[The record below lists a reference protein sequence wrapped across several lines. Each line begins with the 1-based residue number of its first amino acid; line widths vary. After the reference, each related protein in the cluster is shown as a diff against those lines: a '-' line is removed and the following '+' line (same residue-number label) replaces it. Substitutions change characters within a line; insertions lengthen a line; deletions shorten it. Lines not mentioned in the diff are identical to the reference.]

1 MVGNIRSSAETSQ
14 THERPR
20 GNSRLRAGHVQKR
33 SKPWEFATN
42 YTEHQASASVL
53 SLEGDARAE
62 GPTCRCSGGSVCLS
76 AWSHPNSVS
85 SACEVRTWEPVP
97 LSGLSAGLEFITIRM
112 PGPGPWCGL
121 GVWGDGE
128 GGGGGRG
135 VGGGGG
141 PAGTGSIQS
150 PAQMGLSPLFRPPGR
165 LLWEAASLPL
175 SP

>member
-112 PGPGPWCGL
+112 PGRGPGAGL
-121 GVWGDGE
+121 GCGGMEREGE
-128 GGGGGRG
+128 
-135 VGGGGG
+135 
-141 PAGTGSIQS
+141 
-150 PAQMGLSPLFRPPGR
+150 
-165 LLWEAASLPL
+165 EEEE
-175 SP
+175 